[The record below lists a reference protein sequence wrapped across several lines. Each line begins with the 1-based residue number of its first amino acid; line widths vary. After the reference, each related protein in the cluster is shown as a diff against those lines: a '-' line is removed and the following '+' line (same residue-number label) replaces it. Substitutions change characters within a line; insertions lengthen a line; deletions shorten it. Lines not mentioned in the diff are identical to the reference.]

1 MNLQC
6 TPKSYIGLIGSLA
19 FVGAAISCFFLPAAG
34 DVYGRYA
41 TYMVV
46 SWL

>member
-19 FVGAAISCFFLPAAG
+19 FVGAALSCFFLPAAG